1 MCLTDKQANSTFRYY
16 LSSDDRA
23 LGDVNNF
30 QMALPQLHNKPASNQ
45 CLVGVSQ
52 AFYEG
57 DVTQNSVYLAW
68 DVPLKNNYC
77 SDGDGTNGGL
87 IQKNILRC
95 IKNTSYTK
103 EDGSTEV
110 GVGGDGMVVD
120 WVGNWGQV
128 SGCPNGNINFKI
140 LDENFAQITGGG
152 KINFV
157 LDIYYLPA
165 KEQNQV
171 Y

>member
-16 LSSDDRA
+16 LSSDDRV

-68 DVPLKNNYC
+68 DVPLKNNFC
-77 SDGDGTNGGL
+77 SDGDGANGGL
-87 IQKNILRC
+87 IQINILRC
-95 IKNTSYTK
+95 INNYSKL
-103 EDGSTEV
+103 
-110 GVGGDGMVVD
+110 
-120 WVGNWGQV
+120 
-128 SGCPNGNINFKI
+128 NIKYMTF
-140 LDENFAQITGGG
+140 
-152 KINFV
+152 
-157 LDIYYLPA
+157 
-165 KEQNQV
+165 
-171 Y
+171 